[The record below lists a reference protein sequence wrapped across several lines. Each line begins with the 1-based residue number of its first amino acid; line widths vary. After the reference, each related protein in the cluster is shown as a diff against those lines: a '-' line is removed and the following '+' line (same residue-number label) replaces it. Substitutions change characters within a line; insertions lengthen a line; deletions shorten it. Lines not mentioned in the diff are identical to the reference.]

1 MPFDKQPS
9 SQDASQ
15 QPASE
20 TGGPSN
26 IAAQSTAGEPQ
37 PPVAPSF
44 DAASD
49 LPKVPFKIHGHTYA
63 EGVQV
68 FGGGRVFCG
77 DTHGAGGDNFDLD
90 MWEDNSRRVIK
101 DSQGISRVYLAEE
114 PQAISGTGSTPNPKS
129 RNAPGQGTIPVSSE
143 QASADGSAQGP
154 EDW

>member
-26 IAAQSTAGEPQ
+26 SAAQSTAGEPR
-37 PPVAPSF
+37 PPIAPSF

-49 LPKVPFKIHGHTYA
+49 LPKVPFSIHGHTYA
-63 EGVQV
+63 AGVQV

-77 DTHGAGGDNFDLD
+77 DTHGGDGNNFDLN

-114 PQAISGTGSTPNPKS
+114 PQAISVTGSFPSPS
-129 RNAPGQGTIPVSSE
+129 PPFAPTQGMGTANSE
-143 QASADGSAQGP
+143 QASAAGSAQGP
-154 EDW
+154 EKW